1 MNADLDFPTGFR
13 RVRRVDVGFRTCIRR
28 CRCWVLRRRRRPAR
42 RGSDRGRWVRA
53 AVGWKRG
60 RSEGNFK
67 KKSAN
72 GGRAGVDAS
81 PREVSAAHR
90 LEAGHRPGRHA
101 ALFFSRYRCDAL
113 ERYSAGARRS
123 DERASATAF
132 LNAGAVTSSRRIT
145 GGRECTDRRPPPAV
159 DSQTRAPPGSATRRH
174 TSVRDVRAPAHRRR
188 EREAHRRGIEQG
200 RDARR
205 GGEGAPAR
213 GRRSRGGR

>member
-1 MNADLDFPTGFR
+1 MNADLDFPTGFW

-67 KKSAN
+67 KKCGT
-72 GGRAGVDAS
+72 GGELELTRVHGRYR
-81 PREVSAAHR
+81 PRT
-90 LEAGHRPGRHA
+90 GWRPGIGLGGMPPCFSHA
-101 ALFFSRYRCDAL
+101 TAAMPST
-113 ERYSAGARRS
+113 RYSAGARRS

-145 GGRECTDRRPPPAV
+145 ARMYRPPASP
-159 DSQTRAPPGSATRRH
+159 
-174 TSVRDVRAPAHRRR
+174 RRR
-188 EREAHRRGIEQG
+188 LTNARTTGVRHSPPHIR
-200 RDARR
+200 ARR
-205 GGEGAPAR
+205 ESTGASTKGEGGASTGHRA
-213 GRRSRGGR
+213 GS

>member
-53 AVGWKRG
+53 AVGGKRG

-67 KKSAN
+67 KKVRT
-72 GGRAGVDAS
+72 GGELGLTRVHG
-81 PREVSAAHR
+81 
-90 LEAGHRPGRHA
+90 
-101 ALFFSRYRCDAL
+101 RYRPRTGWKPGIGLGGMPPCFSHATAAMPST
-113 ERYSAGARRS
+113 RYSAGARRS

-145 GGRECTDRRPPPAV
+145 ARMYRPPASP
-159 DSQTRAPPGSATRRH
+159 
-174 TSVRDVRAPAHRRR
+174 RRR
-188 EREAHRRGIEQG
+188 LTNARTTGVRHSPPHIR
-200 RDARR
+200 ARR
-205 GGEGAPAR
+205 ESTGASTKGEGGASTGHRA
-213 GRRSRGGR
+213 GS

>member
-1 MNADLDFPTGFR
+1 MPTWIFR
-13 RVRRVDVGFRTCIRR
+13 RASGRVRRVDVGFRTCIRR

-67 KKSAN
+67 KKVRT
-72 GGRAGVDAS
+72 GGELGLTRVHG
-81 PREVSAAHR
+81 
-90 LEAGHRPGRHA
+90 
-101 ALFFSRYRCDAL
+101 RYRPRTGWKPGIGLGGMPPCFSHATAAMPST
-113 ERYSAGARRS
+113 RYSAGARRS

>member
-1 MNADLDFPTGFR
+1 MPTWIFR
-13 RVRRVDVGFRTCIRR
+13 RASGGCVGWMSGFAPVSAGVVAGSFAVVA
-28 CRCWVLRRRRRPAR
+28 VLRVVGRIGGDGSGRQSGGNEDGPREISKKKVRTGGELGLTRVHGRYRPR
-42 RGSDRGRWVRA
+42 T
-53 AVGWKRG
+53 GWKPG
-60 RSEGNFK
+60 IGL
-67 KKSAN
+67 
-72 GGRAGVDAS
+72 GGMPPCFSHAT
-81 PREVSAAHR
+81 AAM
-90 LEAGHRPGRHA
+90 P
-101 ALFFSRYRCDAL
+101 ST
-113 ERYSAGARRS
+113 RYSAGARRS

>member
-42 RGSDRGRWVRA
+42 HGSDRGRWVRA

-67 KKSAN
+67 KKVRT
-72 GGRAGVDAS
+72 GGELGLTRVHG
-81 PREVSAAHR
+81 
-90 LEAGHRPGRHA
+90 
-101 ALFFSRYRCDAL
+101 RYRPRTGWKPGIGLGGMPPCFSHATAAMPST
-113 ERYSAGARRS
+113 RYSAGARRS

-145 GGRECTDRRPPPAV
+145 ARMYRPPASP
-159 DSQTRAPPGSATRRH
+159 
-174 TSVRDVRAPAHRRR
+174 RRR
-188 EREAHRRGIEQG
+188 LTNARTTGVRHSPPHIR
-200 RDARR
+200 ARR
-205 GGEGAPAR
+205 ESTAASTKGEGGASTGHRA
-213 GRRSRGGR
+213 GS

>member
-67 KKSAN
+67 KKVRT
-72 GGRAGVDAS
+72 GGELGLTRVHG
-81 PREVSAAHR
+81 
-90 LEAGHRPGRHA
+90 
-101 ALFFSRYRCDAL
+101 RYRPRTGWKPGIGLGGMPPCFSHATAAMPST
-113 ERYSAGARRS
+113 RYSAGARRS

-145 GGRECTDRRPPPAV
+145 ARMYRPPASP
-159 DSQTRAPPGSATRRH
+159 
-174 TSVRDVRAPAHRRR
+174 RRR
-188 EREAHRRGIEQG
+188 LTNARTTGVRHSPPHIR
-200 RDARR
+200 ARR
-205 GGEGAPAR
+205 ESTAASTKGEGGASTGHRA
-213 GRRSRGGR
+213 GS

>member
-67 KKSAN
+67 KKVRT
-72 GGRAGVDAS
+72 GGELGLTRVHG
-81 PREVSAAHR
+81 
-90 LEAGHRPGRHA
+90 
-101 ALFFSRYRCDAL
+101 RYRPRTGWKPGIGLGGMPPCFSHATAAMPST
-113 ERYSAGARRS
+113 RYSAGARRS

-145 GGRECTDRRPPPAV
+145 ARMYRPPASP
-159 DSQTRAPPGSATRRH
+159 
-174 TSVRDVRAPAHRRR
+174 RRR
-188 EREAHRRGIEQG
+188 LTNARTTGVRHSPPHIR
-200 RDARR
+200 ARR
-205 GGEGAPAR
+205 ESTGASTKGEGGASTGHRA
-213 GRRSRGGR
+213 GS